1 MLILPVTAILKIQK
15 TNTFLL
21 EYNMYFTAIDAKSLI
36 LFWLHNRITS
46 RQHLGILPTHIGP
59 NHGSWQ
65 PRITCLKTPALSIL

>member
-1 MLILPVTAILKIQK
+1 MD
-15 TNTFLL
+15 
-21 EYNMYFTAIDAKSLI
+21 FTAIDAKSLI

-46 RQHLGILPTHIGP
+46 REHLGILPTHIGP

>member
-1 MLILPVTAILKIQK
+1 MLHRNTKNTKIQYI
-15 TNTFLL
+15 LL
-21 EYNMYFTAIDAKSLI
+21 ERNMDFTAIGAKSLI
-36 LFWLHNRITS
+36 IFWLHNHITS

>member
-1 MLILPVTAILKIQK
+1 
-15 TNTFLL
+15 
-21 EYNMYFTAIDAKSLI
+21 MYFTAIDAKSLI

-46 RQHLGILPTHIGP
+46 RQHLGILPTHIEP